1 MFSETVMKSLF
12 ISTPEIAIQIG
23 KLFFLIKITKVAGV
37 KASCHWI
44 KYDRLVL
51 I

>member
-23 KLFFLIKITKVAGV
+23 KLFFSKITIVAGV
-37 KASCHWI
+37 KVSCHWI